1 MNQPASDIPDLADN
15 VVDLPESGIRTM
27 FNLAEQQGGDLVR
40 LELGEPDFDTPE
52 HIINAASEAAE
63 GGATHYTH
71 SAGMPELRGAIA
83 EEMRSGEVELDPATQ
98 VLVTTGAIEAIY
110 FALLTTVN
118 TGEEVI
124 VPTPAWSSYYTQ
136 AEALGIELVEVPMPA
151 DEGFSL
157 SAGRIGEAITDR
169 TSAIII
175 NSPCNPTGRVYDP
188 SAIRGVVDI
197 ASEHGVYVIADE
209 VYENLAY
216 EGKQRSIR
224 AIADNADHV
233 LSAHS
238 FSKTYAMTGWRVGW
252 LTGPEPV
259 IDAGAKLHQG
269 TTSCASSVSQHVA
282 LAALRGT
289 QNPTEGM
296 REAFHERRD
305 YVVDRIATLPSLSCP
320 APQGMFY
327 VFLNVDALEG
337 SSFEIATRLLREY
350 GVVTAPGT
358 GFGDA
363 GSGYLRL
370 SFANGMD
377 RLEVA
382 FDRIEQMARTELE
395 R

>member
-1 MNQPASDIPDLADN
+1 
-15 VVDLPESGIRTM
+15 
-27 FNLAEQQGGDLVR
+27 
-40 LELGEPDFDTPE
+40 
-52 HIINAASEAAE
+52 
-63 GGATHYTH
+63 
-71 SAGMPELRGAIA
+71 
-83 EEMRSGEVELDPATQ
+83 
-98 VLVTTGAIEAIY
+98 
-110 FALLTTVN
+110 
-118 TGEEVI
+118 
-124 VPTPAWSSYYTQ
+124 
-136 AEALGIELVEVPMPA
+136 
-151 DEGFSL
+151 
-157 SAGRIGEAITDR
+157 
-169 TSAIII
+169 
-175 NSPCNPTGRVYDP
+175 
-188 SAIRGVVDI
+188 
-197 ASEHGVYVIADE
+197 
-209 VYENLAY
+209 
-216 EGKQRSIR
+216 
-224 AIADNADHV
+224 
-233 LSAHS
+233 
-238 FSKTYAMTGWRVGW
+238 MTGWRVGW

-269 TTSCASSVSQHVA
+269 TTSCASSVSQHAA

-320 APQGMFY
+320 APQGTFY